1 MSLPEDPRI
10 KELPDPRLDEYLTLS
25 DDDVAASKEA
35 LAQCEPWVE
44 TQLGP
49 DRIKHIT
56 RGYRTYKPRIE
67 ETAKAM
73 TKIAEWRRNGN
84 IDDIKELKIPGADE
98 FNACWPT
105 RFYGRDKFGHTLI
118 AEKLE
123 DLHLGRINKE
133 YEQEQVSHFRVQQLE
148 YIAHLKNVSSKE
160 MGKTVYKH
168 VHIMDLAG
176 LKMSHFSG
184 ESRALVQKVL
194 GVANEHY
201 PESLFSLYV
210 TNAPMIFRGIWSVI
224 RVWLHPITQKKV
236 NITSGNPKSAMIKD
250 GIPLESIPDWLG
262 GTNKGAL
269 FYDELNK
276 YQDAA
281 TVKAKEEA
289 AQKKAAEA
297 GEAAKSVVN
306 STPVAATS
314 PSPAAAPPAAASVNP
329 PAASKTTAPKA
340 QLGAPMLDDT
350 MAMPVEEMDSEV
362 QQALLTI
369 TGLLKQ
375 FQNMKKRAQNI
386 PVM

>member
-1 MSLPEDPRI
+1 MKACGEKDSLKLEAHTGASAVPQAPRA
-10 KELPDPRLDEYLTLS
+10 
-25 DDDVAASKEA
+25 DDF
-35 LAQCEPWVE
+35 
-44 TQLGP
+44 
-49 DRIKHIT
+49 
-56 RGYRTYKPRIE
+56 
-67 ETAKAM
+67 
-73 TKIAEWRRNGN
+73 NGS
-84 IDDIKELKIPGADE
+84 
-98 FNACWPT
+98 WPT
-105 RFYGRDKFGHTLI
+105 RFYGRDKYGHTLI

-133 YEQEQVSHFRVQQLE
+133 YKQEQVSHFRVQQLE
-148 YIAHLKNVSSKE
+148 YIAHLKTLVSKDI
-160 MGKTVYKH
+160 GKTVYKH

-201 PESLFSLYV
+201 PESLFALYV

-236 NITSGNPKSAMIKD
+236 NITSGNPKSAMMKD

-276 YQDAA
+276 YQAA
-281 TVKAKEEA
+281 ETAKAKEEA
-289 AQKKAAEA
+289 AEKKKAT
-297 GEAAKSVVN
+297 EAAEVAKAVVD
-306 STPVAATS
+306 TAPVAAIS
-314 PSPAAAPPAAASVNP
+314 PSPAAAQPAAASVNP
-329 PAASKTTAPKA
+329 PAASKTTVAAPKA
-340 QLGAPMLDDT
+340 QLVAPMLDVT

-362 QQALLTI
+362 QQALLTV
-369 TGLLKQ
+369 TRLLKQ